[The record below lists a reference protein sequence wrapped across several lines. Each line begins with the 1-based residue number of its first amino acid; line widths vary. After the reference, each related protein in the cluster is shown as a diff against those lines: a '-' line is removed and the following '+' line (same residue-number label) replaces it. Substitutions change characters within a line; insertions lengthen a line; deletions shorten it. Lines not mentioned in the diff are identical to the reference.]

1 MADPEGPTPR
11 PGQGEDQ
18 GSPLWAAVDEA
29 LVGWLLPPDPVLAEA
44 EAAARAAGL
53 PEIQVSALQGR
64 LLEVLARAIGARR
77 VLEIGTLFGYSA
89 ICLAR
94 ALPPEGRLVTLEVEP
109 RHAELARANLA
120 RAQLADRVEVRVGRA
135 LDLLPALERE
145 LGARSVDLCF
155 IDADKPSNAEY
166 FGWALR
172 LARPG
177 GLVVVDNVV
186 RHGRIL
192 EEGEATPDVAG
203 TRALFDAVAR
213 AEGVVA
219 SVLQT
224 VGAKGHDGLLVAVLP
239 PA

>member
-1 MADPEGPTPR
+1 MAEPEEPAPR
-11 PGQGEDQ
+11 PGQGEDEGQ
-18 GSPLWAAVDEA
+18 PLWVAVDEA
-29 LVGWLLPPDPVLAEA
+29 VASWLLPPDPVLAEA

-53 PEIQVSALQGR
+53 PEIQVSPLQGR
-64 LLEVLARAIGARR
+64 LLAVLARAIGARQ

-89 ICLAR
+89 IWLAR

-120 RAQLADRVEVRVGRA
+120 RAGLADRVEVRLGPA
-135 LDLLPALERE
+135 LDLLPALEPE
-145 LGARSVDLCF
+145 LGSRSVDLCF
-155 IDADKPSNAEY
+155 IDADKPANAEY
-166 FGWALR
+166 FGWARR
-172 LARPG
+172 LVRPG

-192 EEGEATPDVAG
+192 ERGEVTPDVAG
-203 TRALFDAVAR
+203 TRALLDAVAG
-213 AEGVVA
+213 ADGVVA

-224 VGAKGHDGLLVAVLP
+224 VGVKGHDGFLVAVLP